1 MKNSGMRITIIF
13 VMAIAFAISGQTLIQ
28 AAQLEKGMALE
39 EKLAPL
45 EKDIKQRLACMHW
58 IQAVI
63 KKFLITQMTDLHIVL
78 QSKF

>member
-28 AAQLEKGMALE
+28 KKKKKKGMALE

-45 EKDIKQRLACMHW
+45 EI
-58 IQAVI
+58 
-63 KKFLITQMTDLHIVL
+63 
-78 QSKF
+78 